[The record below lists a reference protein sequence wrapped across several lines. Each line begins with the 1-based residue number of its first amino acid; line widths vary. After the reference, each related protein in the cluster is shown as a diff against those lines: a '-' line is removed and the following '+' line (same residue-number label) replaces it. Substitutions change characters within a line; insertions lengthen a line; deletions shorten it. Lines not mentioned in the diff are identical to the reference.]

1 MDPQSSPNWV
11 WKFAMTTG
19 VVWDRTAVISS
30 ANRNSFQEARKAKIA
45 VTAMPPDTTGITTR
59 HRAPSLL
66 QPSTVAAS
74 SRSLGT
80 ASKKLDIS
88 QIESGSEM
96 VVWAMDSAMGVSAR
110 PMDAI
115 IEASGMPMAT
125 GGTMR
130 VTSAAM
136 MKIRPLRVWYLVM
149 P

>member
-1 MDPQSSPNWV
+1 MDPQSRPNWV

-19 VVWDRTAVISS
+19 VVWDRIAVMSS
-30 ANRNSFQEARKAKIA
+30 AKRNSFHEARKAKIA

-59 HRAPSLL
+59 HNAPSLL

-74 SRSLGT
+74 SKSFGT

-88 QIESGSEM
+88 QMDSGREM
-96 VVWAMDSAMGVSAR
+96 VVCAMDRAMGVSAR
-110 PMDAI
+110 PTEAIMDA
-115 IEASGMPMAT
+115 SGIPMAT

-130 VTSAAM
+130 VTRAAM
-136 MKIRPLRVWYLVM
+136 MNTLPLRVLYRVM